1 MLQKIKIDMIQY
13 MKKLIFYNILIIIC
27 FIGGCDNQKHPTF
40 IKETRSKQFER
51 NFNNDYRFE
60 SEAKFFLNDG
70 DLYLSYYK
78 NGNLKDLY
86 IYNDDLDKKLIL
98 KKQYDSTGNLI
109 VEKKY
114 NWKIGY
120 HTKKIIVGGNDS
132 IISFYQLNAESE
144 IIYK

>member
-1 MLQKIKIDMIQY
+1 MTLY
-13 MKKLIFYNILIIIC
+13 MKKLIFYNILIISS
-27 FIGGCDNQKHPTF
+27 FIGGCNNQNHSTF

-51 NFNNDYRFE
+51 NFNKDYKFE

-98 KKQYDSTGNLI
+98 EKQYDSTGNLI

-120 HTKKIIVGGNDS
+120 HTKKIIVGGKDS
-132 IISFYQLNAESE
+132 IISFYQLNPESE

>member
-1 MLQKIKIDMIQY
+1 MIKV
-13 MKKLIFYNILIIIC
+13 
-27 FIGGCDNQKHPTF
+27 
-40 IKETRSKQFER
+40 
-51 NFNNDYRFE
+51 
-60 SEAKFFLNDG
+60 
-70 DLYLSYYK
+70 YLSYYK

-132 IISFYQLNAESE
+132 IISFYQLNPESE